1 MDTRDNLTS
10 AFSRHLYLIRT
21 FVLIGSTSFGGYMS
35 LIAMLRNKMVA
46 RDKTITDDLVTEG
59 ISLASMLPGPVAVNV
74 VTYVGYYMAGITGA
88 LVSMAAVLLP
98 SFILVLAFTWLYLH
112 AGSAVHIDDILKGIF
127 PVVAGII
134 FSTGISMGK
143 KICTNWR
150 HYVVATASFIA
161 VYFFNSHWAILVT
174 LALSAVAGTLL
185 FKPGVEPRTTPS
197 RAWQR
202 VVIWLA
208 VFALGLVVII
218 WLSSGTLLGKIF
230 EQFSVVS
237 LSLFGGGYV
246 MIPILKSMLVD
257 QLAWITD
264 QEFVYGISVG
274 QVTPGPI
281 LISATFF
288 GYKVAGLTGAIV
300 ATVAIFTPS
309 AILMLLLSAI
319 FGALKHSQIV
329 QAALTGVRPCV
340 VGLILYSGLSILL
353 THTQGTHAA
362 LTLALA
368 AVSFFLVFRFN
379 VSNVMLIL
387 GGAVIGYLLY

>member
-1 MDTRDNLTS
+1 
-10 AFSRHLYLIRT
+10 
-21 FVLIGSTSFGGYMS
+21 MS
-35 LIAMLRNKMVA
+35 LIAMMRNKMVV
-46 RDKTITDDLVTEG
+46 RDKSISDDLITEG

-74 VTYVGYYMAGITGA
+74 VTYVGFYVAGIAGA
-88 LVSMAAVLLP
+88 LVSMTAVLLP
-98 SFILVLAFTWLYLH
+98 SFLLVLALTWLYLH
-112 AGSAVHIDDILKGIF
+112 AGSAFQIDDILKGIF

-134 FSTGISMGK
+134 FATGISMGK
-143 KICTNWR
+143 KICTSWR
-150 HYVVATASFIA
+150 HYIIATASFAA
-161 VYFFNSHWAILVT
+161 VYFFNSYWAIL
-174 LALSAVAGTLL
+174 LALASSAVAGTLL
-185 FKPGVEPRTTPS
+185 FKPPVEPRVAS
-197 RAWQR
+197 ARSWKR
-202 VVIWLA
+202 VATWLGA
-208 VFALGLVVII
+208 FALGLLTTI

-281 LISATFF
+281 LVSATFF
-288 GYKVAGLTGAIV
+288 GYKMAGLTGAIV

-319 FGALKHSQIV
+319 FDALKHSQVV
-329 QAALTGVRPCV
+329 QAALAGVRPCV
-340 VGLILYSGLSILL
+340 VGLIIYSGLSILI
-353 THTQGTHAA
+353 THIQGTHAA
-362 LTLALA
+362 LTLSIT

-379 VSNVMLIL
+379 ASNVLLIL
-387 GGAVIGYLLY
+387 GGATIGYLLY